1 MKVLSL
7 NVVPF
12 FPRGLPKD
20 QVNDPEN
27 SVAPNK
33 LDGERIDSVHSNLVP
48 LDEIRLSNAAMGGTM
63 DVPTGFGQFTE
74 AKMSRGAQ
82 VLWETTTQLFPESQ
96 HVMYPRLPG
105 LSGLEI
111 SSSQKISRAR
121 LRQSKKPRRID

>member
-20 QVNDPEN
+20 QVNDPETP
-27 SVAPNK
+27 VAPKK

-74 AKMSRGAQ
+74 ARCLEARKFYGKP
-82 VLWETTTQLFPESQ
+82 QLSCFPSPNMLCTR
-96 HVMYPRLPG
+96 VCPVY
-105 LSGLEI
+105 
-111 SSSQKISRAR
+111 RA
-121 LRQSKKPRRID
+121 

>member
-20 QVNDPEN
+20 QVNDTEKP
-27 SVAPNK
+27 VAPNK

-96 HVMYPRLPG
+96 HVMYIPASARSTGPRDFQFPKNLKG
-105 LSGLEI
+105 AA
-111 SSSQKISRAR
+111 SSIKEAS
-121 LRQSKKPRRID
+121 